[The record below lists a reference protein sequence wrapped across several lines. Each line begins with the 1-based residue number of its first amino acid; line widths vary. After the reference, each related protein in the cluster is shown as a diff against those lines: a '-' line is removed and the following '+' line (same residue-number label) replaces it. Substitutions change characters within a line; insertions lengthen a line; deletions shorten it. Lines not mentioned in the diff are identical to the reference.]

1 MHELSIAEGI
11 LEIVER
17 TARANDVKRVKTV
30 RVSIGELAGV
40 DVPSLEFAWESV
52 RKGGPAAGARLEIE
66 RPEGRAW
73 CLDCE
78 DTVPLKRYGDPCPKC
93 GGYKLAATGGTD
105 MRVVDIVEDAA
116 DGT

>member
-11 LEIVER
+11 IEIVER
-17 TARANDVKRVKTV
+17 TARANDVKRVKAV

-40 DVPSLEFAWESV
+40 DIPSLEFAWESV
-52 RKGGPAAGARLEIE
+52 RKGGPAAEAALEIE
-66 RPEGRAW
+66 RPEGAAW

-78 DTVPLKRYGDPCPKC
+78 DTVPLKHYGDPCPKC

-105 MRVVDIVEDAA
+105 MRVIDIVEDLE
-116 DGT
+116 DSS